1 MLSALFSPPPP
12 PPLPPPPPCPSQSLA
27 VRRRPSHLR
36 ALGPVSIVRNHS
48 RRSPRCIP
56 LSHPLF
62 FSPHSSLD
70 RRHPF
75 SPGRKYR
82 QLHSTSVLLNDSE
95 RAAGRDRKLFFVDIH
110 FNPPLSSL
118 SLSLS
123 LLSPRGIFHPFAWVF
138 THESAGR
145 SKIIFAGPFDR
156 RFIGP
161 SFS

>member
-1 MLSALFSPPPP
+1 MLSALFSPPPPP

-123 LLSPRGIFHPFAWVF
+123 FSPFSSWNLSPFRLGFYPRVSGS
-138 THESAGR
+138 E
-145 SKIIFAGPFDR
+145 
-156 RFIGP
+156 
-161 SFS
+161 